1 MNAWINEHLLEAIVG
16 LISAG
21 MLAGFKV
28 LANRLKKLRAD
39 DVAQRAG
46 LQALLKDGI
55 ITRYD
60 KYVQRGYILVR
71 EMENVQSMYEAYH
84 ALGGNGTVTRLLEE
98 LKELPHS
105 KAVEPDE

>member
-1 MNAWINEHLLEAIVG
+1 MNTWINEHLLEAIVG

-21 MLAGFKV
+21 VLAGFKV
-28 LANRLKKLRAD
+28 LASRLKKLRAD
-39 DVAQRAG
+39 DEAQRAG
-46 LQALLKDGI
+46 LKALLKDGI

-71 EMENVQSMYEAYH
+71 EMENVQSMYSAYH
-84 ALGGNGTVTRLLEE
+84 ALGGNGTITALVEQLRA
-98 LKELPHS
+98 LPHN